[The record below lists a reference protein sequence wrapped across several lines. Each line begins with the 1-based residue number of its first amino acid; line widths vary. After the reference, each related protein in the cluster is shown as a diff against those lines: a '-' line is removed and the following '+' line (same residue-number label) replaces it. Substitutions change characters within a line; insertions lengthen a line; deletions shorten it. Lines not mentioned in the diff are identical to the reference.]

1 MAREID
7 LTSFL
12 NGSNAV
18 FLEQLYA
25 SYIEDPQSV
34 DTSWRNFFDS
44 LGDEAQYVLKQAVGA
59 SWSPK
64 PSLMETP
71 VIQEV
76 QKQGQVVRTLTV
88 SAPMAPSQDIS
99 AQLQDTARIAKLIR
113 TYRARGHLAAKIDPL
128 GLLQPTDSADLDLK
142 TYGFSAQDMDRTFY
156 VGGDLGFQTATLR
169 QVFDRLTSVY
179 CGSLGLEYMHMHNTE
194 QRDWLMNRFE
204 STSPKY
210 TKEGKGA
217 IVSSL
222 IQAEDFEKFLSVKFP
237 GAKRFGL
244 EGGESMIPCLDRI
257 IRDEVKA
264 GVQDVIIGMAHR
276 GRLNVLGNIVGMGY
290 EKILSEFQPHE
301 DTHMQGSGDVK
312 YHLGASCDRTI
323 DGRKVHIS
331 LTSNPSHLE
340 AVNPVVAGKV
350 RAKQTRLHDD
360 ARQKVLGILIHGD
373 AAFAGQG
380 LVAET
385 LMLSELRG
393 YKTGGTIHVIINNQI
408 GFTTSPHMSRSSPYC
423 SDGAKVIQAP
433 IIHVNGDDPEA
444 VVYAA
449 EVASQ
454 FHQKFKKDIVID
466 LYCYRRHG
474 HNEIDEPAFTQPL
487 MYEEIRKHPSTRT
500 LYVQKL
506 VSEGSMTQKD
516 LDAMDATF
524 QKQLQDAFEKAKSQ
538 KVKNEDWLEGVWSG
552 IKPNMD
558 LHTQV
563 VTGIADKTF
572 DQIAKSLTSFPQGF
586 DVHKRLQRVLD
597 EKAKNLQNGT
607 HMDWATGEALAF
619 GSLLTEGYPVR
630 LSGQDVGRGTFS
642 QRHAI
647 IYDQTKGTP
656 YVPLNHIQKEQAV
669 AEIIDSPLSEAA
681 VLGFDLGYSLADPDA
696 LVLWEAQF
704 GDFANG
710 AQVII
715 DQFISSG
722 EAKWLRMSGLVM
734 LLPHAYEGQGPEHSS
749 ARFERYLQLCAE
761 DNMQV
766 CNITTPANYFHA
778 LRRQIARKTRKPL
791 IIMTPKS
798 LLRHK
803 LAVSDKKDFTGQTTF
818 KPFISDA
825 TVTKPQDI
833 KRVVF
838 CTGKVYYDLYEAREA
853 GKLKDVALMRLEQIY
868 PFPHKEVVETL
879 KNFKGAQIIWCQE
892 EPKNMGAWFLVDDF
906 LEKAMIECKRTDRPQ
921 YVGRAASAATATG
934 SAARHESEQKALV
947 NEALNLKK

>member
-34 DTSWRNFFDS
+34 DDSWRNFFDS

-64 PSLMETP
+64 PSLMETS

-76 QKQGQVVRTLTV
+76 QKQGQVVRTLAVAT
-88 SAPMAPSQDIS
+88 PMAASQDITS
-99 AQLQDTARIAKLIR
+99 QLQDTARLARLIR
-113 TYRARGHLAAKIDPL
+113 TYRARGHLGAQIDPL
-128 GLLQPTDSADLDLK
+128 GLIEPTDSSDLDLK

-156 VGGDLGFQTATLR
+156 VGGELGFQTATLR
-169 QVFDRLTSVY
+169 QVIDRLKSIY
-179 CGSLGLEYMHMHNTE
+179 CGSLGLEYMHMHNAE

-204 STSPKY
+204 GKGPQFSQ
-210 TKEGKGA
+210 EGKKEIA
-217 IVSSL
+217 TSL
-222 IQAEDFEKFLSVKFP
+222 IKAEDFEKFLSVKYP

-244 EGGESMIPCLDRI
+244 EGGESMIPCLERI

-264 GVQDVIIGMAHR
+264 GVEDVIIGMAHR

-301 DTHMQGSGDVK
+301 DGQMQGSGDVK

-323 DGRKVHIS
+323 EGRKVHIS

-350 RAKQTRLHDD
+350 RAKQTRLKDE

-423 SDGAKVIQAP
+423 SDGAKGIQAP

-474 HNEIDEPAFTQPL
+474 HNEIDEPSFTQPL
-487 MYEEIRKHPSTRT
+487 MYEAIRNHPSTRT
-500 LYVQKL
+500 LYSQKL
-506 VSEGSMTQKD
+506 VAEGSVTQKD
-516 LDAMDATF
+516 LEGIDDIF
-524 QKQLQDAFEKAKSQ
+524 QKQLQGAFEKAKSE
-538 KVKNEDWLEGVWSG
+538 KVQNEDWLEGVWSG

-558 LHTQV
+558 LQTPV
-563 VTGIADKTF
+563 VTGIADKAF
-572 DQIAKSLTSFPQGF
+572 DQIAQSLTALPKGF

-642 QRHAI
+642 QRHSI
-647 IYDQTKGTP
+647 IYDQTNGTP
-656 YVPLNHIQKEQAV
+656 YVPLNHIKDGQAS

-681 VLGFDLGYSLADPDA
+681 VLGFDLGYSLADPNA

-778 LRRQIARKTRKPL
+778 LRRQMIRKTRKPL

-803 LAVSDKKDFTGQTTF
+803 LAVSDKKEFIGQTAF
-818 KPFISDA
+818 QPFINDA
-825 TVTKPQDI
+825 SVTKPQDI

-853 GKLKDVALMRLEQIY
+853 AKIKDVALMRLEQIY

-879 KNFKGAQIIWCQE
+879 KNYKNADIIWCQE

-921 YVGRAASAATATG
+921 YVGRTASAATATG

-947 NEALNLKK
+947 TQALGLKK